1 MVMVSVPFF
10 NNSTSANH
18 TRYLWRYLLNIRH
31 YTPLE
36 SAVHILPIVPA
47 ALFASILTAYL
58 MRTTKPAYILLYATL
73 AATLGPLLLY
83 FAAPTQT
90 YWGCTFVSLLM
101 MPIFMDFCLPAATY
115 IMSNFFPMHMQG
127 VSGSLV
133 ATVLNYSISLG
144 LGLATTAEVYT
155 SVGPNVQLAGIQS
168 AWLTGV
174 GIGGLGVFI
183 CAIYLFKSVLSHH
196 APARPLTIRELEV
209 ASMLQVDSEDDRDV
223 PSYQSSQPNYPSR
236 PSLSLLKKPS
246 RASIATSFGRNLT
259 RKSSSATNRHRFS
272 GTALGFSALA
282 RGRRTSTASVES
294 SLFPLTQNSSI
305 RSTSTTRPAAE
316 NVLPRDT
323 LTTALPAW
331 RDRMMPQYVQ
341 VQIEGPPR
349 PGSGMGGASRYQKA
363 QRVNV
368 SQQDRFLQGRRG

>member
-1 MVMVSVPFF
+1 MVLFWLIVFLLT
-10 NNSTSANH
+10 TS
-18 TRYLWRYLLNIRH
+18 RYLWRYLLNVRH

-36 SAVHILPIVPA
+36 SAVHVLPIVPV
-47 ALFASILTAYL
+47 ALLASILTAYL
-58 MRTTKPAYILLYATL
+58 MRTTKPAYVLLYATL

-90 YWGCTFVSLLM
+90 YWGCTFVSLLV

-144 LGLATTAEVYT
+144 LGLATTAEVYA
-155 SVGPNVQLAGIQS
+155 SHGPIPQLAGIHG

-174 GIGGLGVFI
+174 GIGGLGVLI

-196 APARPLTIRELEV
+196 ALTPLPTIRELEV
-209 ASMLQVDSEDDRDV
+209 ASMLQIDPEDDSAA
-223 PSYQSSQPNYPSR
+223 PSYQGTQPRYPTKAS
-236 PSLSLLKKPS
+236 PSLRKKP
-246 RASIATSFGRNLT
+246 SIATSLGRLT

-272 GTALGFSALA
+272 STALGLSSFS
-282 RGRRTSTASVES
+282 RSRRRDSTASMES
-294 SLFPLTQNSSI
+294 SLFPLTRNS
-305 RSTSTTRPAAE
+305 STSTERPGTTFQPGRE
-316 NVLPRDT
+316 T
-323 LTTALPAW
+323 LTTALPEW
-331 RDRMMPQYVQ
+331 RDRMMPQYEWRQVQ
-341 VQIEGPPR
+341 VEGPR
-349 PGSGMGGASRYQKA
+349 PGPGGGSRYQQA

-368 SQQDRFLQGRRG
+368 SQEERFLQGRRG